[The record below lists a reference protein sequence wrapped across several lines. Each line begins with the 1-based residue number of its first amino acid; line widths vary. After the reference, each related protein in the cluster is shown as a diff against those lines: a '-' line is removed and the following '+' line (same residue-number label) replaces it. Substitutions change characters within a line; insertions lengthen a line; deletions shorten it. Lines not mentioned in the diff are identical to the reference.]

1 MALGE
6 KLRNAR
12 EQRGLTTSQVAE
24 ATRLMVQQVEELER
38 EDFHRVAAPIYGK
51 GFIKLYAE
59 FVGIDPA
66 PLVSEFQELF
76 TGTRRPPV
84 ARRGAP
90 TVAPPTRV
98 PHTPAAEPEHP
109 AAAAAEPEPPPS
121 APARPTQ
128 PSAHASLQT
137 PVAEPPAAEP
147 PARTAAQTA
156 ADNPPIAATDQ
167 QVDTP
172 ADLSPTLPVSQPVE
186 TPAALPA
193 EALGEAPSAED
204 EVGEQPDTAESETA
218 DDADLFTL
226 AAQRAFAGQP
236 VAQVEREPTRNGDP
250 LPGRVR
256 PRTPTASLRAPHVPA
271 SPAVSADRPFRASPL
286 EKSWQHLTHFSAHLA
301 RLARRSADALP
312 AGWSWPIVG
321 VATAAILVVAAL
333 VTFGVMQV
341 VQHAR
346 RPAATPLP
354 VHTRVLPPP
363 APYMD

>member
-90 TVAPPTRV
+90 TVTPPARSVPPVATAPERTAVEPAEAAQERPSPSRPVRLPLSTPLETPAPPPPPAREVAPAPPV
-98 PHTPAAEPEHP
+98 PVAPAELPVPPTPTAPTAPTAPVE
-109 AAAAAEPEPPPS
+109 PPS
-121 APARPTQ
+121 AP
-128 PSAHASLQT
+128 SAPPVADT
-137 PVAEPPAAEP
+137 PVREFAE
-147 PARTAAQTA
+147 
-156 ADNPPIAATDQ
+156 
-167 QVDTP
+167 TP
-172 ADLSPTLPVSQPVE
+172 ADLPVE
-186 TPAALPA
+186 PAVDAS
-193 EALGEAPSAED
+193 APELEAED
-204 EVGEQPDTAESETA
+204 T
-218 DDADLFTL
+218 DLFTL

-236 VAQVEREPTRNGDP
+236 VAQTVREPTRSGDP

-256 PRTPTASLRAPHVPA
+256 PSSPPSPRRAPATTPIA
-271 SPAVSADRPFRASPL
+271 PSTSTDQPSGPSRLAQ
-286 EKSWQHLTHFSAHLA
+286 SWQLVTRQAT
-301 RLARRSADALP
+301 RLARRATSALP
-312 AGWSWPIVG
+312 PGWSWPVVG
-321 VATAAILVVAAL
+321 VSTAAILVVAAL
-333 VTFGVMQV
+333 VTFGVIKV

-346 RPAATPLP
+346 RPTPTP
-354 VHTRVLPPP
+354 PAVHLRVLPPP